1 MNCFKKLS
9 IIKKMNH
16 RLKKFLHLIIVE
28 CKVNRQKLVDM
39 WDKSANITVK
49 SKYNLYVK
57 DNYKALK
64 QQFPEESRAEIMK
77 RLRTQW
83 SELSDVDKAKYMVI
97 EEKKPKVPNAYQ
109 NFFKQN
115 YPNIKH
121 EHSEWRL
128 PEISKNISAKW
139 KALNEEEKSLYKTST
154 NEKYEKIKSAHNQAL
169 VVETQQVI
177 PCDTVIDFVEP
188 LKHDRDDD
196 IYLSTEEKTEIE
208 DTIHNVFANK
218 ALETICKLVKDNYN
232 VNIPCNTPKNDVLEK
247 VYQIERESKI
257 KNNLEEKKKLVPA
270 KSLQLNKTE
279 SSMLDEKRESLEKM
293 EYWTLY
299 LQFRNYFPEEE
310 DEELPAEEL
319 VEKIIDKERLDM
331 LYGKIC
337 EAMKINP

>member
-1 MNCFKKLS
+1 
-9 IIKKMNH
+9 MNH

-64 QQFPEESRAEIMK
+64 QEFPDESRTEIMC

-97 EEKKPKVPNAYQ
+97 EEKKPKTPNAYQ

-115 YPNIKH
+115 YPKIKQ
-121 EHSEWRL
+121 EHNDWRL
-128 PEISKNISAKW
+128 PEISRDISAKW
-139 KALNEEEKSLYKTST
+139 KILTDEEKALYKTST
-154 NEKYEKIKSAHNQAL
+154 DEKYEKIKTAHNQAL
-169 VVETQQVI
+169 VVETQQVLTC
-177 PCDTVIDFVEP
+177 PVVIECVEP
-188 LKHDRDDD
+188 LKHDKDDD

-208 DTIHNVFANK
+208 GTIQNVFANK
-218 ALETICKLVKDNYN
+218 TPETICKLVKDNYD
-232 VNIPCNTPKNDVLEK
+232 VTIPANTSKNDVLEK

-257 KNNLEEKKKLVPA
+257 KSNFEEKKKLVPS

-279 SSMLDEKRESLEKM
+279 STMLEEKRESLEKM

-299 LQFRNYFPEEE
+299 LQYRNYFPDEE

-319 VEKIIDKERLDM
+319 IEKIIQRERSDILH
-331 LYGKIC
+331 GKIC
-337 EAMKINP
+337 ETMRINP

>member
-1 MNCFKKLS
+1 
-9 IIKKMNH
+9 MNH

-28 CKVNRQKLVDM
+28 CKVNRQKLVEM

-64 QQFPEESRAEIMK
+64 QEFPEESRSEIMK

-97 EEKKPKVPNAYQ
+97 EEKKPKIPNAYQ

-115 YPNIKH
+115 YPKIKQ
-121 EHSEWRL
+121 EHNDWRL
-128 PEISKNISAKW
+128 PEISTDISVKW
-139 KALNEEEKSLYKTST
+139 KALSEEEKSLYKTST
-154 NEKYEKIKSAHNQAL
+154 DEKYEKIKNAHNQAL
-169 VVETQQVI
+169 NVETQQVL
-177 PCDTVIDFVEP
+177 PCPVVIECVEP
-188 LKHDRDDD
+188 LKHDKDDD

-208 DTIHNVFANK
+208 GTIQNVFANK
-218 ALETICKLVKDNYN
+218 TPETICKLVKDNYD
-232 VNIPCNTPKNDVLEK
+232 VTIPTNTPKNEVLER

-257 KNNLEEKKKLVPA
+257 KSNFEEKKKLVPA
-270 KSLQLNKTE
+270 KSIQLNKTE
-279 SSMLDEKRESLEKM
+279 STMLEEKRESLEKM

-299 LQFRNYFPEEE
+299 LQYRNYFPDEE

-319 VEKIIDKERLDM
+319 IEKIIQREKSDILH
-331 LYGKIC
+331 GKIC
-337 EAMKINP
+337 ETMRINP